1 MTAPAEVSGPPWR
14 LFDGCWRGLGY
25 PFARCPEC
33 GTAEVRIVSMSK
45 LFESFEGPRA
55 RFGLRCTAGHGLGWA
70 VVSHKDGVAL
80 APDEPE
86 VLRDATGSNDA

>member
-1 MTAPAEVSGPPWR
+1 
-14 LFDGCWRGLGY
+14 
-25 PFARCPEC
+25 
-33 GTAEVRIVSMSK
+33 MSK

-55 RFGLRCTAGHGLGWA
+55 RFGLRCTAGHGFGWA